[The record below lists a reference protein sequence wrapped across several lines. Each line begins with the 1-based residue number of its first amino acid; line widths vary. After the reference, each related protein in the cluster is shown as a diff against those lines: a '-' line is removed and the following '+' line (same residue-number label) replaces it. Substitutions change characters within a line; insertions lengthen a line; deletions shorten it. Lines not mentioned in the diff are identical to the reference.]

1 MKILRWV
8 EGVVAEAQ
16 SSLDQGAEAVSNEG
30 QGQAPDLSRLERSIL
45 LIWTRVFESSSGIW
59 PFFGAVGTA
68 LRLYSEAI
76 V

>member
-1 MKILRWV
+1 MRTLRWV

-16 SSLDQGAEAVSNEG
+16 SSLDQGAEAAGNEG
-30 QGQAPDLSRLERSIL
+30 QGQAPDLSHLERCIL
-45 LIWTRVFESSSGIW
+45 LIWAQVFESSSGIW
-59 PFFGAVGTA
+59 PFFGTVGTA